1 MLTDEERRAR
11 DARTVAAW
19 AQLLES
25 EVWTRDLAPFLRKER
40 RAYANKAAQMGL
52 SDGDRA
58 ILIGVGRGLDI
69 LLGRAD
75 RMLARL
81 QRARHT
87 PQVAG
92 TPMRPPMNA
101 DGPGLVG

>member
-1 MLTDEERRAR
+1 MLSAEDRAAR
-11 DARTVAAW
+11 DARMLAAW
-19 AQLLES
+19 ADLLTS
-25 EVWTRDLAPFLRKER
+25 DLWKQDVAPFLKRER

-58 ILIGVGRGLDI
+58 ILVGVGRGLDI

-81 QRARHT
+81 QRARQ
-87 PQVAG
+87 PPVAG
-92 TPMRPPMNA
+92 TPLRPPKNT
-101 DGPGLVG
+101 DGLTVVG

>member
-1 MLTDEERRAR
+1 MLSPEDRAAREERI
-11 DARTVAAW
+11 VAAW
-19 AQLLES
+19 ADLLKS
-25 EVWTRDLAPFLRKER
+25 DAWTLDVAPFLKRER
-40 RAYANKAAQMGL
+40 RAYANKAAQIGL

-81 QRARHT
+81 QRARQ

-92 TPMRPPMNA
+92 TGSRPPRNT
-101 DGPGLVG
+101 DGLGLVG